1 MDVKLAYGRTGLTVS
16 LPDNTDIVAA
26 PSLPGVAN
34 PAIALLEAIRNPI
47 GSPPLAEL
55 VKPGD
60 RVVIV
65 HSDIT
70 RPTPNDVIMP
80 VLLAEL
86 ETAGVRREDITLL
99 NGLGTHRA
107 QTEAEMRALLGDSV
121 YDNYRCMQHN
131 AFDDSVL
138 VSLGETSNGH
148 PLRVNRL
155 LVESDVRILTG
166 FIEPHLFAGYSG
178 GPKAVLPA
186 LCGQESVLTNHGREM
201 IAHPNATWGICE
213 GNPIWEE
220 MREAALKTDPTF
232 ILNVTLNEDK
242 KITAVFAGDMLR
254 AHKAGRDFVRKQA
267 MVAVDEPYDIVITT
281 NSGFPLD
288 QNLYQTVKG
297 MSAAVRIVREGG
309 HIIMA
314 AACEDGIPDH
324 GRYLELLIEAGSPQ
338 GFLDMLAQPGFAEQD
353 QWQVQIQALIQLKA
367 EVHVF
372 SENLS
377 DEQIR
382 SALFTPCNDITE
394 TVNRLAEKI
403 GPGPFDKLRT
413 GVRICAMPE
422 GPQTIAYIHA

>member
-1 MDVKLAYGRTGLTVS
+1 
-16 LPDNTDIVAA
+16 
-26 PSLPGVAN
+26 
-34 PAIALLEAIRNPI
+34 
-47 GSPPLAEL
+47 
-55 VKPGD
+55 
-60 RVVIV
+60 
-65 HSDIT
+65 
-70 RPTPNDVIMP
+70 
-80 VLLAEL
+80 
-86 ETAGVRREDITLL
+86 
-99 NGLGTHRA
+99 
-107 QTEAEMRALLGDSV
+107 
-121 YDNYRCMQHN
+121 
-131 AFDDSVL
+131 
-138 VSLGETSNGH
+138 
-148 PLRVNRL
+148 
-155 LVESDVRILTG
+155 
-166 FIEPHLFAGYSG
+166 
-178 GPKAVLPA
+178 
-186 LCGQESVLTNHGREM
+186 
-201 IAHPNATWGICE
+201 
-213 GNPIWEE
+213 
-220 MREAALKTDPTF
+220 
-232 ILNVTLNEDK
+232 
-242 KITAVFAGDMLR
+242 MLR

-324 GRYLELLIEAGSPQ
+324 GRYLELLVDAGSPQ

-413 GVRICAMPE
+413 GVRICTMPE